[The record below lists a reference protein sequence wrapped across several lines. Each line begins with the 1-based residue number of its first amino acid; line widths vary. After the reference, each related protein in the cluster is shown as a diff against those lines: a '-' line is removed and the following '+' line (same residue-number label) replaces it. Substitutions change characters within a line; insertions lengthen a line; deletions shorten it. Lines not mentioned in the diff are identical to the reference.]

1 LLIVFW
7 ITIIFGTDDFL
18 SKKANHITTM
28 SIFLPPLM
36 VISIFIFSSC
46 ESKKTAATPAVGDSS
61 TSGEMKIMIPNTYC
75 YSTTGGKDSVYLKLE
90 KFPNVV
96 TGQLLYKLYE
106 KDSNTGDIDGVLR
119 GDTLIAYYKFRSE
132 GIESV
137 RQVIFLIKGDVA
149 KEGYGEMEERDGKM
163 VFKNLQEIIF
173 SKSPMLQK
181 ITCPIQ

>member
-1 LLIVFW
+1 MRTFFLLLIP
-7 ITIIFGTDDFL
+7 IAIFTL
-18 SKKANHITTM
+18 S
-28 SIFLPPLM
+28 
-36 VISIFIFSSC
+36 SS
-46 ESKKTAATPAVGDSS
+46 ESKKIAASPAVGDSS

-119 GDTLIAYYKFRSE
+119 GDTLIADYKFRSE
-132 GIESV
+132 GTESV

-149 KEGYGEMEERDGKM
+149 KEGYGEMEERDGKT
-163 VFKNLQEIIF
+163 VFKNLQEINF
-173 SKSPMLQK
+173 LKSPTLQK